1 MKPRMP
7 MSLVRRFWDT
17 IEVHGKEPAM
27 TTGVTTDK
35 LLEDLQVVVRDAEAL
50 LQATASQTGERVE
63 VARAKAAESLR
74 QARQRLAA
82 AQTDMAHEVRE
93 AAASTDEYVR
103 EHPWQA
109 VGMAA
114 GAGLLIGLLISRR

>member
-7 MSLVRRFWDT
+7 MSLALRFWDR
-17 IEVHGKEPAM
+17 IRVERKESTM
-27 TTGVTTDK
+27 TTGITTDK

-63 VARAKAAESLR
+63 DARAKAAESLR

-82 AQTDMAHEVRE
+82 AQTDVVREVRE